1 MTALTRRHVLAGA
14 AATVAAAALPAAAVA
29 AGEPS
34 AVGYS
39 ALDIEALDFPDT
51 PAWAEAVRSAWLGSG
66 GKLTAFADMFP
77 HLQEILDG
85 LLVEESA

>member
-1 MTALTRRHVLAGA
+1 MPDTALTRRHVLAGA
-14 AATVAAAALPAAAVA
+14 AATVAAAALPAVAVA

-39 ALDIEALDFPDT
+39 AFDIDIHDT
-51 PAWAEAVRSAWLGSG
+51 PAWAEAVRSAWLGYG
-66 GKLTAFADMFP
+66 GKLTAFGDMFP
-77 HLQEILDG
+77 HLQAILDG